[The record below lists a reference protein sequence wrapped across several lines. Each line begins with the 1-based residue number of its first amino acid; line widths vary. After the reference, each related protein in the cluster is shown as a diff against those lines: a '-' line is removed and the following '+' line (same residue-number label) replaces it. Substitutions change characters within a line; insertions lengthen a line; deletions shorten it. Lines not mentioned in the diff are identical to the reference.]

1 MTEGPRLSRPTAR
14 VHQRVVRQLV
24 LALVAQP
31 GNVVDV
37 LAVDVAR
44 GYAAISQYDLRSQSG
59 FPI

>member
-1 MTEGPRLSRPTAR
+1 MAEGPRLSRPTAR

-37 LAVDVAR
+37 LAVVVAR
-44 GYAAISQYDLRSQSG
+44 GYAAISQYDLRSQ
-59 FPI
+59 